1 MFGLYSWSLK
11 VCFSSAKAQIS
22 RFTSDSDLQAFYLP
36 VDKQKK
42 FLELVNSILPGN
54 TVSVHT
60 LQRLAGKCISF
71 RLAVQDSRLFTNEIN
86 LAIGRGLKT
95 SKLIH
100 ITPPLRAEIQHW
112 ADPSVVAR
120 VRNWRSERHHQ
131 FVIYSDASLFAWGG
145 LFQGE
150 PR

>member
-1 MFGLYSWSLK
+1 VFFIRKKLK
-11 VCFSSAKAQIS
+11 YLGFI
-22 RFTSDSDLQAFYLP
+22 SDSDLQAFYLP

-120 VRNWRSERHHQ
+120 VRNWRSERHYQ

-145 LFQGE
+145 LSQGE

>member
-1 MFGLYSWSLK
+1 MFSIRKKLK
-11 VCFSSAKAQIS
+11 HLG
-22 RFTSDSDLQAFYLP
+22 FTSDSDLQAFYLP

-120 VRNWRSERHHQ
+120 VRNWRSE
-131 FVIYSDASLFAWGG
+131 
-145 LFQGE
+145 
-150 PR
+150 

>member
-1 MFGLYSWSLK
+1 M
-11 VCFSSAKAQIS
+11 CFSSAKSSNISVLPLTQIYRPFIYLLTSRRNFLSWLTRSFQVTLSLSTPFNVSQENVS
-22 RFTSDSDLQAFYLP
+22 RFVLRYRIHASLQ
-36 VDKQKK
+36 
-42 FLELVNSILPGN
+42 
-54 TVSVHT
+54 
-60 LQRLAGKCISF
+60 
-71 RLAVQDSRLFTNEIN
+71 NEIN

-131 FVIYSDASLFAWGG
+131 FVIYSDASLLAWGG